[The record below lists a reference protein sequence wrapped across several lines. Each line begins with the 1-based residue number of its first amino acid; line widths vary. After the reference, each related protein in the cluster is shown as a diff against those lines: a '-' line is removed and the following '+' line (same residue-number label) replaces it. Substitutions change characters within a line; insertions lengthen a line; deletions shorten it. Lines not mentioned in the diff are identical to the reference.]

1 MRRGR
6 ILILLGLFL
15 ALATA
20 AAVFFLLQTSTAP
33 GEVDQVQRED
43 VVVAIQ
49 PIAENELVEGRI
61 EVRPMPVESIP
72 TNAIRTLDGTT
83 GMIAAG
89 PIPQGTVLQPDLLM
103 TPQEF
108 VAESQLGQ
116 LVEPGFVA
124 IAMPIDEL
132 SSVSYGI
139 QPDMHVDVLMTFV
152 FVDIDP
158 DLQVIEPVCPPLCP
172 GAEGQIEGAVGEQL
186 PRRVAQLTLQD
197 VRVIGVGRWEKP
209 QTPAEI
215 AAEQQ
220 QQQQQQQQQADA
232 PVEPVLPEYITV
244 MVTRQDALVLK
255 LAREIGARID
265 LAVRAQDDIELVQTQ
280 QVTLDYLMARFG
292 MSVPSRQPYTLQ
304 AAGELGPQGE

>member
-6 ILILLGLFL
+6 ILILLGLIL

-20 AAVFFLLQTSTAP
+20 AAVFFLLQTGTAP
-33 GEVDQVQRED
+33 TEVEQVQRED

-49 PIAENELVEGRI
+49 PIAEDEMVDGRLAVEQR
-61 EVRPMPVESIP
+61 PVESIP
-72 TNAIRTLDGTT
+72 ANALRTLDGTR
-83 GMIAAG
+83 GMLAAG
-89 PIPQGTVLQPDLLM
+89 PIPQGTVIQPDLLM
-103 TPQEF
+103 TQQEF

-139 QPDMHVDVLMTFV
+139 RPDMHIDVLMTFV
-152 FVDIDP
+152 FVDVDS
-158 DLQVIEPVCPPLCP
+158 DLQRLAPVCPPLCP
-172 GAEGQIEGAVGEQL
+172 GAEGQIEATTGAQL
-186 PRRVAQLTLQD
+186 PRRTAQVTLQD
-197 VRVIGVGRWEKP
+197 VRVIGVGRWEEP
-209 QTPAEI
+209 QTPAE
-215 AAEQQ
+215 AAAAQQ
-220 QQQQQQQQQADA
+220 QQQQQQQQGNVA
-232 PVEPVLPEYITV
+232 VEPLLPEYITV

-265 LAVRAQDDIELVQTQ
+265 LAVRAEDDTELVQTQ

-292 MSVPSRQPYTLQ
+292 VSVPAKQSYALE
-304 AAGELGPQGE
+304 AVGAEE

>member
-6 ILILLGLFL
+6 VLILLGLIL

-20 AAVFFLLQTSTAP
+20 AAVFFLLQTGTAP
-33 GEVDQVQRED
+33 TDVEQVQREE

-49 PIAENELVEGRI
+49 PIAENELVDGRLAL
-61 EVRPMPVESIP
+61 EPRPVESIP
-72 TNAIRTLDGTT
+72 TNAMRTLDGTT
-83 GMIAAG
+83 GMLAAG
-89 PIPQGTVLQPDLLM
+89 PIPQGTILQPDLLM
-103 TPQEF
+103 TQQEF

-124 IAMPIDEL
+124 VAMPIDEL

-139 QPDMHVDVLMTFV
+139 RPDMHVDVLMTFV

-158 DLQVIEPVCPPLCP
+158 DLQVPEPVCPPLCP
-172 GAEGQIEGAVGEQL
+172 AAEGQAEATVGEPF
-186 PRRVAQLTLQD
+186 PRRTAQLTLQD
-197 VRVIGVGRWEKP
+197 VRVIGVGRWEEP
-209 QTPAEI
+209 QTPTEA

-220 QQQQQQQQQADA
+220 QQQRQGDTA
-232 PVEPVLPEYITV
+232 VEPVLPGYITV

-265 LAVRAQDDIELVQTQ
+265 LAVRAEDDVELVQTQ

-292 MSVPSRQPYTLQ
+292 VSVPAKQPYTIKAVDELLQ
-304 AAGELGPQGE
+304 PGE